1 MIYCAK
7 SHLLERLPEI
17 EDGASFVDL
26 KQAITETIED
36 VARQLVRIDEIFL
49 LLNCNSSSSIAEC
62 SGLIGLVDDAFV
74 AIQQQGSESEIRDL
88 SILFYMH
95 NIESMEMASFQ
106 VLQIAAAKMRNK
118 AVSQLLKEN
127 FDEASADRALFQIIT
142 KKYIQN

>member
-1 MIYCAK
+1 
-7 SHLLERLPEI
+7 LERLPEI

-36 VARQLVRIDEIFL
+36 VAKQLIRIDEIFF
-49 LLNCNSSSSIAEC
+49 LLNSNSSIAEC

-74 AIQQQGSESEIRDL
+74 AIQQQEIESEIRDL

-106 VLQIAAAKMRNK
+106 VLLIAAVKMKNK